1 MQIWTKSRM
10 SPQHDSRPDQL
21 SLHQDADIFTVP
33 ARLSRAN
40 GQSVSR
46 IEAR

>member
-1 MQIWTKSRM
+1 M

-21 SLHQDADIFTVP
+21 SLHQYADIFTVP

-40 GQSVSR
+40 GQSGVAN
-46 IEAR
+46 EAR